1 MSLVSEIVL
10 AGNPNCGKSS
20 LFNLLTGLKQKT
32 SNVPGTTVEVKK
44 AQYKTSDGRSIDII
58 DLPGAYSINPFSEDE
73 KEAIDYLSLKLQLNS
88 NALVVYVADASNLKR
103 NLLFFSQ
110 IASFG
115 CPMLLVLT
123 MNDVAE
129 KKGISIDIDRLQLEL
144 GVPIIALNP
153 KIGDKA
159 KLTLLKKNIEG
170 EGFSCHYPFPI
181 EFEDNKNENA
191 IRRFEAIEDLIKKV
205 QTKITTSARL
215 TEKLDSILLHPLWG
229 MVFFIFTLLVIFQ
242 SVFYLAE
249 YPMTLIEEMFSWF
262 TIKAETMLPQGFFAD
277 IVSDGILP
285 GLAGVMVFLP
295 QIIILF
301 FLLTCLEDSGYMARI
316 TFLMDWPMR
325 KFGLSGKSVLPLISG
340 AACAIPAILS
350 ARSIENRKE
359 RLITI
364 LVTPFISCS
373 ARLPVY
379 VLLAGLIVPDNAGWF
394 FFNVRGLLLLA
405 MYLLG
410 FVTSLLVAALISYF
424 LKKQEKGIFL
434 MELPVYHTPNLKN
447 VWQVCYS
454 KSKSFVN
461 EAGKIIL
468 IVSISLW
475 FLASHGYGR
484 KWEAAQVKYAQSD
497 STNRADAN
505 AEILKTSYAGELGH
519 FIEPVIRPLG
529 YDWKIGIALI
539 TSFAA
544 REVFVGTLSTIYGL
558 QDESDFRGIRA
569 KMASEKDPKTGKP
582 IYSVAVALSLMLFY
596 AFAMQCI
603 STVAVVYKETKS
615 IKWPIIQFV
624 FMTVLAYLVAM
635 LAFVVL
641 S

>member
-1 MSLVSEIVL
+1 MSLVSEIIL

-20 LFNLLTGLKQKT
+20 LFNLLTGLNQKT
-32 SNVPGTTVEVKK
+32 SNLPGTTVEVRKAKYKK
-44 AQYKTSDGRSIDII
+44 SNGESIDII

-73 KEAIDYLSLKLQLNS
+73 KEAIDFLTLKLQQNS
-88 NALVVYVADASNLKR
+88 KSLVVYVADASNLKR

-123 MNDVAE
+123 MNDVAD
-129 KKGISIDIDRLQLEL
+129 KKGITIDTERLGLEL
-144 GVPIIALNP
+144 GVPILTMNP
-153 KIGDKA
+153 KVDKKDKVA
-159 KLTLLKKNIEG
+159 KLKELMEG
-170 EGFSCHYPFPI
+170 NGFSCHYPFPNEAI
-181 EFEDNKNENA
+181 VDKNKNA
-191 IRRFEAIEDLIKKV
+191 IKRFEAIEALLNKV
-205 QTKITTSARL
+205 QTKIPTSARL
-215 TEKLDSILLHPLWG
+215 TEKLDKVLLHPLWG
-229 MVFFIFTLLVIFQ
+229 MLFFVFILLVIFQ
-242 SVFYLAE
+242 AVFYLAE
-249 YPMTLIEEMFSWF
+249 FPMTLIESLFYWL
-262 TIKAETMLPQGFFAD
+262 TVKANTLLPQGFFAD

-295 QIIILF
+295 QIVILF

-316 TFLMDWPMR
+316 TYLMDWPMR

-340 AACAIPAILS
+340 TACAIPAILS

-379 VLLAGLIVPDNAGWF
+379 VLLAGLIVPDKAGF
-394 FFNVRGLLLLA
+394 YLFNIRGLLLLA
-405 MYLLG
+405 MYLIG
-410 FVTSLLVAALISYF
+410 FITSLLVAALISYF

-447 VWQVCYS
+447 VWNVCIS

-468 IVSISLW
+468 IVSIGLW
-475 FLASHGYGR
+475 FLASHGYGT
-484 KWEAAQVKYAQSD
+484 KWEDAEINYALSD
-497 STNRADAN
+497 SSNKADAN
-505 AEILKTSYAGELGH
+505 AAKLQASYAGELGK
-519 FIEPVIRPLG
+519 FIEPAIKPLG

-558 QDESDFRGIRA
+558 QDESDYRGIRQ
-569 KMASEKDPKTGKP
+569 KMASEKDPITGKP
-582 IYSVAVALSLMLFY
+582 IYSMAVALSLMLFY

-615 IKWPIIQFV
+615 VKWPIIQMV
-624 FMTVLAYLVAM
+624 FMTVLAYLAAM
-635 LAFVVL
+635 LAYAVFK
-641 S
+641 